1 LRGLIAAVPLLA
13 VTAIASHAQAV
24 SAQPQTV
31 SRPARPQRNNFSSY
45 VKAEHP
51 GGPIDVTG
59 RKIVYDYKTDNFI
72 VIGDAVITQARTTLT
87 ADKVDLMRRDR
98 KMHAVGN
105 VHLTDPVGNIL
116 ATDALMNLNDETG
129 DLTDATLTDHEE
141 TYRLEGKKVK
151 KLLGQHYAV
160 LDGFFTTCACE
171 PGTPDWSI
179 TADDMDVH
187 MGDTGIAHH
196 AHFNI
201 LGYPLIPMPYAVFPA
216 DTDRHSGLLAPRLG
230 ESGLRGIQIVQPYYW
245 AINKSSD
252 ATAAVDLETSK
263 RVGVLGEYRLL
274 SGIDDYLSADATYYN
289 ESLRTAHSRHH
300 DVIDNQIGDDHI
312 PINRYSFIGMVRQH
326 LTDDL
331 VAYGDGVSVSD
342 SLFLREMNVW
352 TLSRTIGTGI
362 MYPNSLGT
370 MRDAVSHFGLLD
382 SYDDGFARLQGTWNQ
397 DLIQPQQFAL
407 QTLPDLLVSGRKQLF
422 GGLAYT
428 DYDVEGTN
436 FWRYR
441 GQSGLRLDLNPRLT
455 VPWRLGDYIYGFGT
469 LGLRETVYDTSGHS
483 IMVTPVGQHG
493 LQYNNGLALG
503 PLAAGG
509 LRSREMIYGMAG
521 ISSEFEKVYNLN
533 WLSIEKIKHTI
544 EPFATYSYVPHVDQ
558 SALPLYDEVDRMQ
571 SRSLFTYGFRSRV
584 FAKIAAPEPSQA
596 PEGGD
601 SDVEQNTTI
610 SPFRPRS
617 FGSGG
622 AIEELFQLTML
633 QAYDVTHDIAPG
645 GSRFSDLD
653 ISATAF
659 PTRVWSFGTQ
669 VGYQPSTS
677 RLSYANAYL
686 TFQPWW
692 TRNRAKVY
700 SGKAEEGS
708 FMQVSYGYIAPGPTF
723 IPGVNA
729 NYSQF
734 IVLRTYYELFDRMGI
749 YFAPSYDF
757 VAHKMQSS
765 AYGVRLKS
773 PCDCWSFDMG
783 VTKTYNPTETAF
795 QFQLTLGGIGS
806 VGESPFGRNPF
817 QQHTGLLPVPEAG
830 SQ

>member
-1 LRGLIAAVPLLA
+1 LRGLIAAAPLIALTALA
-13 VTAIASHAQAV
+13 SYAQ
-24 SAQPQTV
+24 QNT
-31 SRPARPQRNNFSSY
+31 FSSFI
-45 VKAEHP
+45 KTAHP

-72 VIGDAVITQARTTLT
+72 VTGDAVITQARTTLT
-87 ADKVDLMRRDR
+87 ADQVDLMRRDR
-98 KMHAVGN
+98 KMHAVGD
-105 VHLTDPVGNIL
+105 VHLRDPLGNIIS
-116 ATDALMNLNDETG
+116 TDALINLNDETG
-129 DLTDATLTDHEE
+129 DLTDATITDHAE

-160 LDGFFTTCACE
+160 LDGFFTTCGCE

-179 TADDMDVH
+179 TADHMDVH
-187 MGDTGIAHH
+187 LGETGTAQH

-201 LGYPLIPMPYAVFPA
+201 LGHPLIPMPYVVFPA
-216 DTDRHSGLLAPRLG
+216 ATDRHSGLLGPRLG
-230 ESGLRGIQIVQPYYW
+230 ESGLRGFQIVQPYYW

-252 ATAAVDLETSK
+252 ATGAVDVETSK
-263 RVGVLGEYRLL
+263 RVGLLGEYRLV
-274 SGIDDYLSADATYYN
+274 SGVDDYFVADASYYN
-289 ESLRTAHSRHH
+289 ESLRTNFSRHH

-312 PINRYSFIGMVRQH
+312 PIDRYSIIGMFRQH
-326 LTDDL
+326 LTDNL
-331 VAYGDGVSVSD
+331 VAYGDAISVSD

-352 TLSRTIGTGI
+352 TLSRTIGSGI
-362 MYPNSLGT
+362 MYPNSFGT
-370 MRDAVSHFGLLD
+370 MRDAVSHFGLLQ
-382 SYDDGFARLQGTWNQ
+382 SYDHGFARLQGTWNQ
-397 DLIQPQQFAL
+397 DLIQPQEFAL

-441 GQSGLRLDLNPRLT
+441 GQSGMRLDLNPRLT

-483 IMVTPVGQHG
+483 IIVTPVGSHG
-493 LQYNNGLALG
+493 RQYNNALTLG
-503 PLAAGG
+503 PLAPGG
-509 LRSREMIYGMAG
+509 LRSREMIYGTAG
-521 ISSEFEKVYNLN
+521 IGSEFEKIYNLN

-544 EPFATYSYVPHVDQ
+544 EPFATYSYVPHIDQ
-558 SALPLYDEVDRMQ
+558 GDLPLYDEVDRMG

-601 SDVEQNTTI
+601 SEVEQNTTI
-610 SPFRPRS
+610 SPFRART
-617 FGSGG
+617 FGSAG
-622 AIEELFQLTML
+622 AIEELFRFTLL

-645 GSRFSDLD
+645 SSRFSDLD
-653 ISATAF
+653 FSATAF
-659 PTRVWSFGTQ
+659 PTRVWSFGSQ
-669 VGYQPSTS
+669 IGYQPTTS
-677 RLSYANAYL
+677 QLSYANAYL

-692 TRNRAKVY
+692 TRNQAKVY
-700 SGKAEEGS
+700 TGKAEQGS

-723 IPGVNA
+723 IPGINA

-734 IVLRTYYELFDRMGI
+734 IVLRTYYELFDRMGV

-757 VAHKMQSS
+757 VANKMQSS

-783 VTKTYNPTETAF
+783 VTKTYNPSETAF

-817 QQHTGLLPVPEAG
+817 QRHTGLLPVPEAG